1 MTIEPFMKNS
11 FILFGILLLISFYTC
26 KSVKTKNIDI
36 SQDILSEN
44 MDTTILP
51 GEDFFMYANGN
62 WIKKHPIPA
71 SENGW
76 TIGQEVEESIYDKL
90 LSICI
95 ESSKGS
101 SDVEQQM
108 LGDLFTTGMDSLATE
123 KNGIQPLATLI
134 ASINKIKTVNDALI
148 VNSDFNKLG
157 LTSLFDQYVAQDS
170 KKSDVMACYLFQGG
184 LGMPNRDYYF
194 NRDKRTTDIRMLYP
208 DHIAKMFM
216 LLGQD
221 AISAKTNA
229 NKVMQ
234 FETALA
240 DKSRKLEDLRDPY
253 ANYNKMDMAS
263 ITKKLTPLIDW
274 KSWFLSI
281 GVKSLDS
288 VIIGQPEF
296 FKNLNALLK
305 KTPIEDIK
313 AYLTW
318 QLIHQ
323 TSNYLG
329 NAFDKE
335 NFAFYGTIMQ
345 GTMVQRPRWKRVIDI
360 VEKLMG
366 ESMGKLFVQEYFP
379 PDTKKRYV
387 DIVNAVMQSYK
398 EHIENLDWM
407 SPETKAKSLEKLS
420 KVSKKIGYPE
430 KWKDFRAMKI
440 DRNSYV
446 SNVLSA
452 SSWWQKYNLNKLG
465 KPVDRTEWD
474 MTPQT
479 YNAYYNPSNNEI
491 VLPAGI
497 FMIPGVKDSEVD
509 DAVIYGYAG
518 ASTIGHE
525 ITHGFDDEGRQFDAL
540 GNLRDWWTKEDA
552 VKFNKKVKGIVEQ
565 FNAYVPIDSTHINGK
580 ATAGENIADLGGV
593 VIALDAFKKTEQYK
607 TGKKISGLT
616 PTQRFFLGY
625 ALGWLGQPRKEKL
638 AQQLL
643 VDVHAPGKYRVI
655 GPLSNVPDFYTAFN
669 IQPNQKMFRT
679 EEKRVK
685 IW

>member
-1 MTIEPFMKNS
+1 
-11 FILFGILLLISFYTC
+11 
-26 KSVKTKNIDI
+26 
-36 SQDILSEN
+36 
-44 MDTTILP
+44 
-51 GEDFFMYANGN
+51 
-62 WIKKHPIPA
+62 
-71 SENGW
+71 
-76 TIGQEVEESIYDKL
+76 SIYDKL